1 MNVSRTQIPE
11 FVKDGIVVFDK
22 VLPNPTVEI
31 VEQGVTDYIAFEPDC
46 VIAFRWRI
54 SNRCV

>member
-1 MNVSRTQIPE
+1 MSRTQIPE